1 MFNSLDSLYYSKVQ
15 LEESKLISLFLHKVN
30 IGSSNIAKTNL
41 HMMSG
46 FKTPSK
52 TLLEIAAMIRT
63 PPPSECKRAE
73 AGFITPPK
81 YGPGLIQPA
90 WDGEQVSLT
99 VPRRGGKQKK
109 QRRSKGVN
117 KRRLGGVVRCLDD
130 DFLLID
136 VQERERRLGYSS
148 TAREVRDE
156 TLKTL
161 KDEGKSTK
169 HIFGCSRCRWSIKG
183 CVDSKTNPKAKGC
196 RRAEEG
202 PAGSGARGAAAGQTK

>member
-1 MFNSLDSLYYSKVQ
+1 
-15 LEESKLISLFLHKVN
+15 
-30 IGSSNIAKTNL
+30 
-41 HMMSG
+41 MSV

-52 TLLEIAAMIRT
+52 TLLEIAET
-63 PPPSECKRAE
+63 LPSPPTDECKRAA

-81 YGPGLIQPA
+81 YGPGPFIQPA

-136 VQERERRLGYSS
+136 VQEREMQVDSS
-148 TAREVRDE
+148 TAREVRE
-156 TLKTL
+156 KTLKTL

-169 HIFGCSRCRWSIKG
+169 HIFGCSRCRWSMKG

-196 RRAEEG
+196 RRAEG
-202 PAGSGARGAAAGQTK
+202 QGRSSGAD